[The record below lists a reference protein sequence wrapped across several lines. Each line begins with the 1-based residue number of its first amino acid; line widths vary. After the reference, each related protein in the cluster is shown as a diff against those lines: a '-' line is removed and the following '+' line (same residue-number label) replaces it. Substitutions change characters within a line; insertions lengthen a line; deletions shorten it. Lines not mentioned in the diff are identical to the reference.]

1 MWGGILSGRG
11 ISEGNMS
18 EGKCPTLE
26 NSEGDD
32 GDVRPRRSL
41 SVSHSRRS
49 RLHPTPWYFRS
60 IHVIGRFGTGFV
72 FAVLLAGSLG
82 KM

>member
-1 MWGGILSGRG
+1 
-11 ISEGNMS
+11 MS
-18 EGKCPTLE
+18 EGKCRTLE

-32 GDVRPRRSL
+32 GDVRQRRSL
-41 SVSHSRRS
+41 SVSRS

-60 IHVIGRFGTGFV
+60 IHVIGSFGTGFV
-72 FAVLLAGSLG
+72 FAVLLAESLG